1 MNTQTQRIDWG
12 QLRRV
17 RPICHEFGLNRGLP
31 IDRYYVENFLA
42 RWAADIRGRVLEIGD
57 DSYTRRFGQGR
68 VTQADVLHV
77 SEGNP
82 GATFV
87 GDLTDAPHLPTDA
100 FDCFILTQTLHL
112 IEDVRAALRTVYRI
126 LKPGG
131 TLLATF
137 PGISQISCD
146 QWAET
151 WRWSFTAAS
160 AWRLFAEVF
169 PPSQTVIEAHG
180 NVLATTAYLQGLAV
194 AEFLPAELDF
204 HDPRYEMLITVRVVK
219 PGTGP

>member
-1 MNTQTQRIDWG
+1 MNTRTQRIDWG

-31 IDRYYVENFLA
+31 IDRYYVENFLG
-42 RWAADIRGRVLEIGD
+42 RWASDVRGRVLEIGD
-57 DSYTRRFGQGR
+57 DSYTRQFGQEQ

-87 GDLTDAPHLPTDA
+87 GDLTDAPHLPADA

-112 IEDVRAALRTVYRI
+112 IEDVRAALRTIYRI
-126 LKPGG
+126 LKPSGV
-131 TLLATF
+131 LLATF

-151 WRWSFTAAS
+151 WRWSFTVAS
-160 AWRLFAEVF
+160 ARRLFAEVF
-169 PPSQTVIEAHG
+169 PPLQTEIKAYG

-194 AEFLPAELDF
+194 AELTPSELDV
-204 HDPRYEMLITVRVVK
+204 HDPRYEMLITVRAVK
-219 PGTGP
+219 PDNHP